1 MLAQR
6 VGAGNLNIIMFQ
18 NGILL
23 LRSLLDGAVICD
35 GEVEIGCGRTVRD
48 CGKVKAP
55 GGE

>member
-1 MLAQR
+1 M
-6 VGAGNLNIIMFQ
+6 GAGNLNIIMFQ